1 MIVIAC
7 FLSVR
12 FRQTRFDTM
21 SLDVCVHVCMCCTC
35 YTFFNYPM
43 QQSCW
48 MHVSVT
54 SNQNLVFFKPDKV
67 SYAELLYVCVCVC
80 MWPFNLS
87 WPELPSHSYLSLS
100 VSLSLSQSVNLPAL
114 SDDGLSLVIVK
125 ECLTT
130 EIYVIL
136 ARYRVCPEN
145 NPWQLLCEWITRFKH
160 WHYKVA
166 LGWQLSSTFNLETNL
181 CSLVICSAEFK

>member
-87 WPELPSHSYLSLS
+87 WPELPSHSTSPS
-100 VSLSLSQSVNLPAL
+100 PSLSLFSLFNRVWTSLPSQTMA
-114 SDDGLSLVIVK
+114 
-125 ECLTT
+125 C
-130 EIYVIL
+130 
-136 ARYRVCPEN
+136 
-145 NPWQLLCEWITRFKH
+145 
-160 WHYKVA
+160 
-166 LGWQLSSTFNLETNL
+166 LSSLWKNAWPQRSTW
-181 CSLVICSAEFK
+181 SLQGTESAQKITHDNSSVSESQGLNTDITKLHWVGS